1 MRRGLWP
8 VALVLVL
15 VLALCGLGRLIK
27 PYTFCRSGSVPLGQ
41 DEWKLTQTA
50 PNKYVG
56 TVRYYRVSNCTYIGD
71 AKNATWEYRP
81 ADDTLYSCSYSPD
94 PSLPGGGCSTSKRVK

>member
-1 MRRGLWP
+1 MQVTPTGP
-8 VALVLVL
+8 TTYV
-15 VLALCGLGRLIK
+15 GRLIK
-27 PYTFCRSGSVPLGQ
+27 PYTFCHSGSVPLGQ

-81 ADDTLYSCSYSPD
+81 ADDTLYACSYSPD